1 MRWIVA
7 AVLVLLPVACKQ
19 DRRRAARLETFR
31 GEFRFAFQA
40 EGFSD
45 CRGEEDWEVRHDSPA
60 YEQLLTRVG
69 IDSALAA
76 GEKDTA
82 VFYPNVRAWLVFRG
96 DTSPVGRYGPDRTST
111 HEVWIDSLVSARRLA
126 PDSIAP
132 FAECRPDVGDGDGPP
147 AS

>member
-1 MRWIVA
+1 MRRMVA
-7 AVLVLLPVACKQ
+7 AVLLLLPAACRQ
-19 DRRRAARLETFR
+19 DRRRATRPETFR

-40 EGFSD
+40 EGFRD

-60 YEQLLTRVG
+60 YRQLLTRLG

-76 GEKDTA
+76 GLEDTA
-82 VFYPNVRAWLVFRG
+82 VFYPNVRAWVVFRG
-96 DTSPVGRYGPDRTST
+96 DTSPAGRYGPDRTSPR
-111 HEVWIDSLVSARRLA
+111 EVRIDSLLSARRLA

-132 FAECRPDVGDGDGPP
+132 LAACRGDVDEGDGRP